1 MEIKVESK
9 RNNPL
14 LSRTEVQFTIKHE
27 GQGTPNREIIRTELA
42 EKLNVKKEN
51 VVVNV
56 INSSFGIQ
64 ETTGYAKIYKSA
76 EKLKDLERE
85 YVMKRNKIGTKG
97 KKKKEEKTDEEPTSA
112 PAVKLSKEETT
123 KEHTAEQPIE
133 EKTEKVETDEKPP
146 VEETVREEKPVS
158 ESENTDEPPKQED
171 KPAEEQK
178 EEKVE
183 EPSKDKDDQNNKNG
197 GN

>member
-1 MEIKVESK
+1 MEIEIESK

-76 EKLKDLERE
+76 EKLEDLERK
-85 YVMKRNKIGTKG
+85 YVIKRNKIGTKD
-97 KKKKEEKTDEEPTSA
+97 KKKKEGKTDEEPTSA
-112 PAVKLSKEETT
+112 PVAEPSKEET
-123 KEHTAEQPIE
+123 KEERPVEQPAE

-146 VEETVREEKPVS
+146 VEETTSEEKPVS
-158 ESENTDEPPKQED
+158 EPENTNEPPKQED
-171 KPAEEQK
+171 KPAEEPPK
-178 EEKVE
+178 EEAAKEPEQQDE
-183 EPSKDKDDQNNKNG
+183 EKKG
-197 GN
+197 